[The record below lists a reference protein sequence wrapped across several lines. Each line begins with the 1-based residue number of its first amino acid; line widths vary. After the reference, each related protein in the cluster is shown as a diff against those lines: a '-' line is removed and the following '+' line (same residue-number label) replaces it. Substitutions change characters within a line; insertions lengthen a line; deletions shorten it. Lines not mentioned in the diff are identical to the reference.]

1 MRILGIDYGL
11 KKIGLAISEGEL
23 AEPLGVINAI
33 RNTQYAIRKIKAIC
47 DKDGIEKIVVGISE
61 GKMAEKQRKFGREL
75 AKITSLSVE
84 FQDETLTSQDAIAKM
99 IQAGKRRKF
108 RRQFQDAVA
117 AAIILQ
123 SWLDKN

>member
-23 AEPLGVINAI
+23 AEPLGVV
-33 RNTQYAIRKIKAIC
+33 KVSSIKYQVLSIC
-47 DKDGIEKIVVGISE
+47 QKEKVEKIVVGISE

-75 AKITSLSVE
+75 AKITSLPVE
-84 FQDETLTSQDAIAKM
+84 FQDESLTSQDAIAKM

>member
-1 MRILGIDYGL
+1 M
-11 KKIGLAISEGEL
+11 AISEGEL
-23 AEPLGVINAI
+23 AEPLGVIRITNYELRIA
-33 RNTQYAIRKIKAIC
+33 NIC
-47 DKDGIEKIVVGISE
+47 EKEKIDKIVIGVSE
-61 GKMAEKQRKFGREL
+61 GNMVTKQRRFGAKL
-75 AKITSLSVE
+75 VKITSLPVE

>member
-23 AEPLGVINAI
+23 AEPLGVIRITNYELRIA
-33 RNTQYAIRKIKAIC
+33 NIC
-47 DKDGIEKIVVGISE
+47 EKEKIDKIVIGVSE
-61 GKMAEKQRKFGREL
+61 GNMVTKQRRFGAKL
-75 AKITSLSVE
+75 VKITSLPVE

-99 IQAGKRRKF
+99 NQAGKRRKF